1 MVTQFQCT
9 LENLY
14 SDLYMLVNGLRNPCI
29 QTTFAIILLIGPIA
43 LNLEGMQI
51 TDNSALIKEISSDL
65 VQLNVPTG
73 MFSTSVGICKDPK
86 VCKLK
91 FCRVLSNMHN
101 ETLDIN

>member
-1 MVTQFQCT
+1 
-9 LENLY
+9 
-14 SDLYMLVNGLRNPCI
+14 MLVNGSRNTCI
-29 QTTFAIILLIGPIA
+29 QKAFAIILLISPIA

-65 VQLNVPTG
+65 LQLNVPTG
-73 MFSTSVGICKDPK
+73 MFSTSFGIGKVPK

-101 ETLDIN
+101 ETLDVN